1 MAGKVICI
9 AGPTASGKTRMGV
22 EIAKSLG
29 GEVVSADSMQIYRG
43 MTIGTAAPTEE
54 EMQGVPHHM
63 VAVADPEESWSVARY
78 VEAATAAV
86 EDIFRRGR
94 QPVIVGGTGLYM
106 DALVRGETFAPG
118 AQGGQ
123 VRRAL
128 QQRLAQE
135 GIEPLME
142 QLRQVDPESAARL
155 HIADEKRILRAME
168 VYLETGETISE
179 HNRRSRLRPPRYE
192 AVWIGLAFRD
202 REEMKRLIDLR
213 VDEMVE
219 RGLMEEVRALLG
231 RGLPREATAL
241 QAIGY
246 KEFVDV
252 IAGEKSEAEAIEEV
266 KLRSRQYAKRQLT
279 WLRRKEDLHWIWWE
293 KERDFAAALRLSTQI
308 FTAYGLS

>member
-22 EIAKSLG
+22 EIAKTLG